1 MRISGNEMLCWDV
14 AEAGLEDF
22 YSRNQQEGPSGV
34 EDADR
39 SGDESES
46 EPNAKKPKMT
56 LWLTLSSSG
65 LFRKSCTLCTCDICS
80 VWTFI

>member
-56 LWLTLSSSG
+56 L
-65 LFRKSCTLCTCDICS
+65 
-80 VWTFI
+80 